1 MTEQPMFEI
10 DPVSKRSLFK
20 AMRTMDDNAK
30 GALKDEVTGIT
41 RWVASDIKAA
51 AGSAPRSRQAQVV
64 ADSVNPGKQKVPYVY
79 VGGRRARTLRNGT
92 PAGVLLYGSE
102 FGSDKYRQFPW
113 RSPKLG
119 RGSAGYWIYPT
130 LRKAQPRLTRE
141 WKAAIERL
149 IINPW
154 GRI

>member
-1 MTEQPMFEI
+1 MFEI

-20 AMRTMDDNAK
+20 AMKTMDDNAK
-30 GALKDEVTGIT
+30 GALRDEVAGIT
-41 RWVASDIKAA
+41 RWVASDMKAA
-51 AGSAPRSRQAQVV
+51 AATAPRSRQAQVV
-64 ADSVNPGKQKVPYVY
+64 AESIMPKRDRVPYIN
-79 VGGRRARTLRNGT
+79 VGARRARTSKGT
-92 PAGVLLYGSE
+92 PAGILLYGNE
-102 FGSDKYRQFPW
+102 FGSDRYRQFPW

-119 RGSAGYWIYPT
+119 RGNAGYWIYPT
-130 LRKAQPRLTRE
+130 LKKAQPRLTRE